1 MVKTAALSKLD
12 ATDLSRAAGRGG
24 PVAWLGHFRTA
35 PVRLSDQIFLI
46 HGEPSTC
53 AILAGAIRQ
62 KLNWHASI
70 PVQSASV
77 EI

>member
-1 MVKTAALSKLD
+1 MQLTFLGQRDEA
-12 ATDLSRAAGRGG
+12 DLSPGWATSAPLMIR
-24 PVAWLGHFRTA
+24 L